1 LALTP
6 STAWVTLITNTQ
18 YLPGLLVLEYSLRRV
33 RSRYP
38 LVALFTDSFPEEGH
52 HALNRRGIPKQRV
65 EFLLPR
71 VHRDYSNDTRF
82 YDCWSKLAVFSLTQ
96 YDRLILLDADMLV
109 VKNMDELMDL
119 DLGPN
124 YVFAASHACLCNPL
138 KKPHYPRDWVPENCP
153 YTLQHSDREA
163 AQTRGVPPASAKSAM
178 PNSGLV
184 VLNPS
189 STVNDAIMQA
199 LGEEGRTSAYD
210 FPDQALLGDVFSGR
224 WMALPYVYNGLKT
237 LRWPGVHDAIWLDD
251 RVKNLHYG
259 LTPKPW
265 QVDRQDECVDEL
277 EKRWWDL
284 EDERAAD
291 ERQRGV
297 EG

>member
-1 LALTP
+1 MIGSFTKSYLVSAIRDLALTP

-18 YLPGLLVLEYSLRRV
+18 YLPGLLVLEYYLRRV

-52 HALNRRGIPKQRV
+52 YALNRRGIPAQR
-65 EFLLPR
+65 
-71 VHRDYSNDTRF
+71 
-82 YDCWSKLAVFSLTQ
+82 SKLSVFSLTQ

-119 DLGPN
+119 DLGTRF
-124 YVFAASHACLCNPL
+124 VFAASHACLCNPL
-138 KKPHYPRDWVPENCP
+138 KKLHYPLDLVPETARIRSSILTARRRK
-153 YTLQHSDREA
+153 Y
-163 AQTRGVPPASAKSAM
+163 VASL
-178 PNSGLV
+178 P
-184 VLNPS
+184 
-189 STVNDAIMQA
+189 QA
-199 LGEEGRTSAYD
+199 LGEEGRTSSYD
-210 FPDQALLGDVFSGR
+210 FSDQVLLGDAFAGR

-265 QVDRQDECVDEL
+265 QVNR
-277 EKRWWDL
+277 
-284 EDERAAD
+284 
-291 ERQRGV
+291 
-297 EG
+297 